1 MYVSSTGG
9 CRKKI
14 IIIFFFINI
23 LYKDIIWF
31 MSKFDLVFGTKDI
44 DRAVEMM
51 EDADSNFINHIDE
64 YIAKN
69 TKSIYWKDYA
79 LKKR

>member
-1 MYVSSTGG
+1 M
-9 CRKKI
+9 
-14 IIIFFFINI
+14 FINI